1 MNAPRYETY
10 NFLNSSKRGAYMGSR
25 FSGAAI
31 AAGVIICIAL
41 CIPVTLD
48 AQQPDSPQVGQ
59 GGQQQQEPLPKDIQ
73 DRMANERRK
82 SRYDSLKRD
91 SEKLL
96 ELATELKQYV
106 DKSGENVMSLEVI
119 KKCDEIE
126 KLSKS
131 VRTKM
136 KGD

>member
-1 MNAPRYETY
+1 
-10 NFLNSSKRGAYMGSR
+10 MGFRKSLGQLVLILIILVIGVPLALTAQ
-25 FSGAAI
+25 SGI
-31 AAGVIICIAL
+31 G
-41 CIPVTLD
+41 
-48 AQQPDSPQVGQ
+48 QQPQAPQMGQ
-59 GGQQQQEPLPKDIQ
+59 PGQQGEPLPKDIQ
-73 DRMANERRK
+73 DQMAKERLK
-82 SRYDSLKRD
+82 SRYDNLKRD

-96 ELATELKQYV
+96 EMATELKQYV

-119 KKCDEIE
+119 RKCDEIE

>member
-1 MNAPRYETY
+1 VATQPGTQRIGQESDPIPRD
-10 NFLNSSKRGAYMGSR
+10 
-25 FSGAAI
+25 I
-31 AAGVIICIAL
+31 AA
-41 CIPVTLD
+41 
-48 AQQPDSPQVGQ
+48 
-59 GGQQQQEPLPKDIQ
+59 
-73 DRMANERRK
+73 RMEKERRK
-82 SRYDSLKRD
+82 ERYENLKRD

-106 DKSGENVMSLEVI
+106 DKSGDNVLSLEVI
-119 KKCDEIE
+119 RKCEEIE

>member
-1 MNAPRYETY
+1 
-10 NFLNSSKRGAYMGSR
+10 MGSR
-25 FSGAAI
+25 KTAYKLAAFILLTILWVPVSLSAQSGAGQRTETPRMGEPEQQGEAI
-31 AAGVIICIAL
+31 
-41 CIPVTLD
+41 
-48 AQQPDSPQVGQ
+48 PQ
-59 GGQQQQEPLPKDIQ
+59 DIT
-73 DRMANERRK
+73 DKMAKERLK
-82 SRYDSLKRD
+82 SRYDNLKRD

-96 ELATELKQYV
+96 EMATELKQYV

-119 KKCDEIE
+119 RKCEEIE

>member
-1 MNAPRYETY
+1 MHVKAW
-10 NFLNSSKRGAYMGSR
+10 FLMLLFVTVIFLPLAGA
-25 FSGAAI
+25 
-31 AAGVIICIAL
+31 
-41 CIPVTLD
+41 
-48 AQQPDSPQVGQ
+48 SPQQSPMGPPAGQ
-59 GGQQQQEPLPKDIQ
+59 IEQQQRREEPSISPEIERK
-73 DRMANERRK
+73 MAKERTK
-82 SRYDSLKRD
+82 ERYQSLKRD

-106 DKSGENVMSLEVI
+106 DKSGENVLSMDVI

-136 KGD
+136 KGE

>member
-1 MNAPRYETY
+1 M
-10 NFLNSSKRGAYMGSR
+10 R
-25 FSGAAI
+25 FRACFTAI
-31 AAGVIICIAL
+31 LFICSVILPMSAEG
-41 CIPVTLD
+41 P
-48 AQQPDSPQVGQ
+48 AQNPQPDPQF
-59 GGQQQQEPLPKDIQ
+59 GQQRRDEPVVPPDI
-73 DRMANERRK
+73 ERRMEKERNK
-82 SRYDSLKRD
+82 SRYQSLKRD

-106 DKSGENVMSLEVI
+106 DKSGENVLSMDVI

-136 KGD
+136 KGE

>member
-1 MNAPRYETY
+1 MGLLKADRNLAALILLIMLWGPVSLCAQSDTAQRTERPRTGQIDQQGET
-10 NFLNSSKRGAYMGSR
+10 F
-25 FSGAAI
+25 
-31 AAGVIICIAL
+31 
-41 CIPVTLD
+41 
-48 AQQPDSPQVGQ
+48 
-59 GGQQQQEPLPKDIQ
+59 PKDIA
-73 DRMANERRK
+73 DKMAKERLK
-82 SRYDSLKRD
+82 SRYDNLKRD

-119 KKCDEIE
+119 RKCEEIE

>member
-1 MNAPRYETY
+1 
-10 NFLNSSKRGAYMGSR
+10 MGFRRSTDILV
-25 FSGAAI
+25 FILITLVMLGTPVVLAAQS
-31 AAGVIICIAL
+31 AE
-41 CIPVTLD
+41 P
-48 AQQPDSPQVGQ
+48 QQPSASQVGQ
-59 GGQQQQEPLPKDIQ
+59 PPQEETVPKDIA
-73 DRMANERRK
+73 DRMAKERLK
-82 SRYDSLKRD
+82 GRYDSLKRD

-119 KKCDEIE
+119 RKCDQIE

-136 KGD
+136 KGN

>member
-1 MNAPRYETY
+1 MGQPEPQGEAIPRD
-10 NFLNSSKRGAYMGSR
+10 
-25 FSGAAI
+25 I
-31 AAGVIICIAL
+31 AA
-41 CIPVTLD
+41 T
-48 AQQPDSPQVGQ
+48 
-59 GGQQQQEPLPKDIQ
+59 
-73 DRMANERRK
+73 MAKEQLKN
-82 SRYDSLKRD
+82 RYDNLKRD

-106 DKSGENVMSLEVI
+106 DKSGDNVMSLEVI
-119 KKCDEIE
+119 RKCDEIE